1 MPFLTDQWYNPSSG
15 YRAAKLVRKALE
27 LAHEQV
33 AELIHAKPTEIV
45 FTGCGTESNNAVL
58 SFLASRSQGDQK
70 IITSAIEHSAILRH
84 AEYLSDRHHL
94 RVEKVGA
101 KGPGPGRLGS

>member
-15 YRAAKLVRKALE
+15 YRAAKVVRKALE
-27 LAHEQV
+27 VAHEQV

-58 SFLASRSQGDQK
+58 SFLA
-70 IITSAIEHSAILRH
+70 
-84 AEYLSDRHHL
+84 
-94 RVEKVGA
+94 
-101 KGPGPGRLGS
+101 